1 MSHYRGKSRKYYHR
15 KARRYRD
22 KMRRYRERMGTRPWT
37 INGGIYRSRDGIIL
51 GVFRGLADY
60 FDLNVRILRILA
72 VIVFFMSGIWPIVIL
87 YFLAAFL
94 MKPEPVIPLE
104 SYDEAEF
111 YDSYINSRKGAV
123 HRLKKHFENL
133 DRRIQRMEHIVTD
146 QEFDWEQR
154 LNS

>member
-1 MSHYRGKSRKYYHR
+1 MRHYRGRL
-15 KARRYRD
+15 RRFH
-22 KMRRYRERMGTRPWT
+22 ERMKSNPWMG
-37 INGGIYRSRDGIIL
+37 NGGIYRSRNGIIL

-72 VIVFFMSGIWPIVIL
+72 IIVFFMSGIWPIVIL
-87 YFLAAFL
+87 YLLAAFL

-104 SYDEAEF
+104 TYDEAEF

-123 HRLKKHFENL
+123 HRLKKQFENL
-133 DRRIQRMEHIVTD
+133 DRRIQRMEHTVTD
-146 QEFDWEQR
+146 QEFDWEER